1 MEAIF
6 KDKESIMSRYEDIR
20 FSKNVSSY
28 LSLIIIGLLAIGV
41 IVVAIFA
48 YLFLTS
54 IGEPMDAN
62 SEETEEIVIE
72 SGSSAGMIGEQLE
85 EEGIID
91 SATMFE
97 IYLRLNSITNY
108 QAGEYELSPAM
119 DYEQIARTLETGAI
133 YQEVLH
139 RITIPEGYSVE
150 QIAEQLSQN
159 LPVSEERFLELMED
173 TEFIQSLIEGY
184 PDMLTEE
191 ILDEDVKYPLEGYL
205 FPATYDITEEEPD
218 IEGIIRQMLDA
229 TQINSFQVYNSVDEV
244 RVNYEGES
252 VALSFH
258 EFLTFASLIEMEATS
273 LADRSMI
280 ASVFLNR
287 MAEVPAMPLQTD
299 PTVLYAL
306 GEHQERTLFEDLE
319 VEDPY
324 NTYLHTGL
332 PPGPIASP
340 GMESIQSTM
349 NPSSTDYF
357 YFLADSEGNNHF
369 AETFEEHIEN
379 REEYINNQ

>member
-1 MEAIF
+1 
-6 KDKESIMSRYEDIR
+6 MSRYEDIR

>member
-1 MEAIF
+1 
-6 KDKESIMSRYEDIR
+6 
-20 FSKNVSSY
+20 
-28 LSLIIIGLLAIGV
+28 LIIIGLLAIGV

-91 SATMFE
+91 SANMFE

-119 DYEQIARTLETGAI
+119 DYEQIARTLETGAV

-159 LPVSEERFLELMED
+159 LPISEERFLELMED
-173 TEFIQSLIEGY
+173 TEFMESLIEDY
-184 PDMLTEE
+184 PDMLTDE

-229 TQINSFQVYNSVDEV
+229 TQVNSFPVYNSVDEV
-244 RVNYEGES
+244 TVNYEGES
-252 VALSFH
+252 VELSFH
-258 EFLTFASLIEMEATS
+258 DFLTFASLIEMEATS

-349 NPSSTDYF
+349 NPSNTDYF

>member
-1 MEAIF
+1 
-6 KDKESIMSRYEDIR
+6 MSRYEDIR

-72 SGSSAGMIGEQLE
+72 PGSSAGMIGEQLE

-91 SATMFE
+91 SANMFE

-119 DYEQIARTLETGAI
+119 DYEQIARTLETGTV

-139 RITIPEGYSVE
+139 RVTIPEGYSVE

-173 TEFIQSLIEGY
+173 TEFMESLIEDY
-184 PDMLTEE
+184 PDMLTDE

-218 IEGIIRQMLDA
+218 IEGIIKQMLDA
-229 TQINSFQVYNSVDEV
+229 TQVNSFPVYNSVDEV
-244 RVNYEGES
+244 TVNYEGES
-252 VALSFH
+252 VEMSFH
-258 EFLTFASLIEMEATS
+258 DFLTFASLIEMEATS

-349 NPSSTDYF
+349 NPSNTDYF

-379 REEYINNQ
+379 REQYINNQ